1 MNNKFIFVVQGEG
14 RGHLTQAI
22 ALYELLTAKGH
33 TVQAVLIGN
42 SSERSIPV
50 YVSER
55 IHAPI
60 IPFKSPGFKTDH
72 KNKSIHL
79 GKTILS
85 TFANRKHYQKS
96 MQTIRA
102 TVDSYQPDVLVNFY
116 EPIIGLCS
124 FIKKL
129 NTCVVSIAHQYIY
142 LHPEYK
148 FPSGSKTIDRVFL
161 KWYTKLTAFGSQ
173 RLVALSFYPLQTNSY
188 KNILLSPPL
197 LRKELKEQEV
207 YKGTHFLVYLVNS
220 GYMQDVINWHKLN
233 PDFELHCFTD
243 SKIVKGKWQY
253 NEKLC
258 FHSLDDRKFL
268 NYMASS
274 KGLITT
280 AGFESVCEALF
291 LGKPVMM
298 VPVEHHFE
306 QWCNSHDALNAGAG
320 IRSDSFSIT
329 KIVEYHTHHTSKTE
343 AFIAWYGTKEKTIFQ
358 AFEEVLH
365 QSMEPST
372 SEHLIRGTAS
382 GTQLQPG
389 I

>member
-1 MNNKFIFVVQGEG
+1 
-14 RGHLTQAI
+14 
-22 ALYELLTAKGH
+22 
-33 TVQAVLIGN
+33 
-42 SSERSIPV
+42 
-50 YVSER
+50 
-55 IHAPI
+55 
-60 IPFKSPGFKTDH
+60 
-72 KNKSIHL
+72 
-79 GKTILS
+79 
-85 TFANRKHYQKS
+85 
-96 MQTIRA
+96 
-102 TVDSYQPDVLVNFY
+102 
-116 EPIIGLCS
+116 
-124 FIKKL
+124 
-129 NTCVVSIAHQYIY
+129 
-142 LHPEYK
+142 
-148 FPSGSKTIDRVFL
+148 
-161 KWYTKLTAFGSQ
+161 
-173 RLVALSFYPLQTNSY
+173 
-188 KNILLSPPL
+188 
-197 LRKELKEQEV
+197 
-207 YKGTHFLVYLVNS
+207 
-220 GYMQDVINWHKLN
+220 
-233 PDFELHCFTD
+233 
-243 SKIVKGKWQY
+243 
-253 NEKLC
+253 
-258 FHSLDDRKFL
+258 
-268 NYMASS
+268 MASS